1 MIRTAAILARG
12 LGTRMRRDDV
22 TARVDEQQA
31 AVARSGVKGMIPI
44 GDASSGRAARPFL
57 DFLLSALADVG
68 VTDVVLV
75 LGPEHDQVREYYGHV
90 AKPERVRVRFA
101 LQAEPLGTAN
111 AVVAAAERI
120 GQETFLV
127 LNADNYYPR
136 EALQQLVQGDRAATI
151 AFDREALVRGGNID
165 PERVRA
171 FAVLTVSTDGRLERI
186 VEKPGDSLD
195 LDSEAARWVGMNCWA
210 ITPALVDACRR
221 VPLST
226 RGEFELPEAVGLA
239 LREGVDVRA
248 ERVALP
254 VLDLSQ
260 RADIAAVAASLAS
273 VEVRP

>member
-1 MIRTAAILARG
+1 VIRTAAILARG
-12 LGTRMRRDDV
+12 LGTRMRRDDAS
-22 TARVDEQQA
+22 ARVDATQA
-31 AVARSGVKGMIPI
+31 AVASSGVKGMIPI
-44 GDASSGRAARPFL
+44 GGASSGRAARPFL

-75 LGPEHDQVREYYGHV
+75 LGPEHEPVREYYTRE
-90 AKPERVRVRFA
+90 APPQRVRVRFA
-101 LQAEPLGTAN
+101 TQAEPLGTAN
-111 AVVAAAERI
+111 AVVAAAASIDED
-120 GQETFLV
+120 TFLV

-136 EALQQLVQGDRAATI
+136 EALENLVQGDRAATI
-151 AFDREALVRGGNID
+151 AFDRVALVRGGNID

-171 FAVLTVSTDGRLERI
+171 FAVLTVTEDGRLERI

-195 LDSEAARWVGMNCWA
+195 LASDAARWVGMNCWA

-221 VPLST
+221 VPRSA

-239 LREGVDVRA
+239 LREGVAVHA
-248 ERVALP
+248 ARVALP

-260 RADIAAVAASLAS
+260 RADIAAVAEALAL

>member
-1 MIRTAAILARG
+1 VIRTAAILARG
-12 LGTRMRRDDV
+12 LGTRMRRDDA

-57 DFLLSALADVG
+57 DYLLSALADVG

-75 LGPEHDQVREYYGHV
+75 LGPEHDHVRDYY
-90 AKPERVRVRFA
+90 AREAPPMRVRVRFA

-111 AVVAAAERI
+111 AVVAAAANI
-120 GQETFLV
+120 GDETFLV

-136 EALQQLVQGDRAATI
+136 EALQHLVQGDRAATI
-151 AFDREALVRGGNID
+151 AFDRDALVRGGNID
-165 PERVRA
+165 PDRVRA
-171 FAVLTVSTDGRLERI
+171 FAVLTVSADGRLERI

-221 VPLST
+221 VPRSA

-260 RADIAAVAASLAS
+260 RADIASVAAALAA

>member
-1 MIRTAAILARG
+1 
-12 LGTRMRRDDV
+12 
-22 TARVDEQQA
+22 
-31 AVARSGVKGMIPI
+31 MIPI
-44 GDASSGRAARPFL
+44 GGASSGRAARPFL

-75 LGPEHDQVREYYGHV
+75 LGPEHEQVREYYTRE
-90 AKPERVRVRFA
+90 APPQRVRVRFA

-111 AVVAAAERI
+111 AVVAAAASI
-120 GQETFLV
+120 GEDTFLV

-136 EALQQLVQGDRAATI
+136 EALENLVQGDRAATI

-171 FAVLTVSTDGRLERI
+171 FAVLTVAEDGRLERI

-195 LDSEAARWVGMNCWA
+195 LASDAARWVGMNCWA

-221 VPLST
+221 VPRSA

-239 LREGVDVRA
+239 LREGVAVHA
-248 ERVALP
+248 ARVALP

-260 RADIAAVAASLAS
+260 RADIAAVAESLAL